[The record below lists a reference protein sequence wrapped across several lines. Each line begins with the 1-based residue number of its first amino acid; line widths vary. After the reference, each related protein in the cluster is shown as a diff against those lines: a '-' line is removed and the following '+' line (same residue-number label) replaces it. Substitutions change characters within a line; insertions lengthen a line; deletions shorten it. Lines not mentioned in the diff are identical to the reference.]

1 MNFSKHT
8 KNHGKR
14 KNVRARMKKKAQMEL
29 LPKDNGDRNVGLEWG
44 EGGGVWGLQLFH
56 YMVVSLFE
64 SYKS

>member
-1 MNFSKHT
+1 
-8 KNHGKR
+8 
-14 KNVRARMKKKAQMEL
+14 VRARMKKKAQMEL

>member
-44 EGGGVWGLQLFH
+44 EGGGGVGFATIPLYGGVTL
-56 YMVVSLFE
+56 
-64 SYKS
+64 